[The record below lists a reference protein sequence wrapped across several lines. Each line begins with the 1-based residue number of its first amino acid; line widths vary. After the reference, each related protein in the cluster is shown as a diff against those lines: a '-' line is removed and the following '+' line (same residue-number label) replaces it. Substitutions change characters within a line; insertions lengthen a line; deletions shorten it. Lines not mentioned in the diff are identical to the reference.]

1 MEILALI
8 ANSSEKAIW
17 SQDSACIAN
26 TADDLLK
33 ARNVEKNPEFDEDN
47 ATGIWLAKSS
57 STAGYVAR
65 YPFCH
70 NTAFNCSSL
79 RNPA

>member
-8 ANSSEKAIW
+8 ANSSEKAIL

-47 ATGIWLAKSS
+47 ATGI
-57 STAGYVAR
+57 
-65 YPFCH
+65 
-70 NTAFNCSSL
+70 
-79 RNPA
+79 